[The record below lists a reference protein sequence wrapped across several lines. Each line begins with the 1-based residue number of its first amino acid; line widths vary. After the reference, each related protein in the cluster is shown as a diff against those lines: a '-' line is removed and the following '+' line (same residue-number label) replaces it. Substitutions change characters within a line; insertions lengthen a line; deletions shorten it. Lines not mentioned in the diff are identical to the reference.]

1 MSKLLLFSLLTLTL
15 CAIGCGGGSKG
26 DNSSNSGTSGVS
38 VEVISPKGAGA
49 LDDNQTLGITVQ
61 VTNNGSPDN
70 GGVTWTV
77 AADQN
82 GGLAG
87 TLTNLQA
94 TSVTYNPPPGITTQA
109 QVTVTAT
116 SVTDHTRSAAIP
128 LSIYVTPAI
137 ATTSVDLAPAYLKTD
152 YTCIQTPISGPNSVN
167 QIPCELVV
175 NGGLPP
181 FSWSLGNTLLP
192 PGLQLVPGSESNIE
206 GIVGQPTTTG
216 VYLFSLTATDSLGG
230 TTTAQLTINVAPSQ
244 LKVTTPTLLAALQ
257 NIPYAPVQLQASGGT
272 PPYVW
277 SLAPTSGPLPPGIS
291 VSPAGVL
298 SGTPSSSSTAQFAL
312 QVMDSQSPV
321 PAQAIYPAPKVARG
335 PLNIVSLGPSPDV
348 QDPCSVPGVQISTP
362 YAFVFTGF
370 DSEGPVTMSG
380 SFTADAQGNLTGEE
394 DIIRSSGVQTAVPL
408 SSGSFIGF
416 GGLGRGCLTLNT
428 PSSSLQFS
436 LSPTTISSGVNGAFY
451 SDGWMVEFD
460 DQNGTG
466 TRGTGFFR
474 MQDGSAFSTASIA
487 GPYAFRFSGWDV
499 EGNRFAMAGTATANN
514 GLITSAF
521 ADINDGGML
530 SGALNG
536 GNGTVGTVD
545 ANGRG
550 TLTLSIGTASY
561 DLIFYVVDPSHL
573 VFNSPQAA
581 GGGHPL
587 ITGEATASAG
597 PFSQATL
604 SNSHIYRLAGA
615 VPGSPDVGLGV
626 LHFDGIGA
634 ISGTAY
640 ERNGGTASVTTV
652 SQQYTVDPTSGR
664 VTFSGTGVAATGYAV
679 AEQTG
684 ITGYLVGTGTA
695 ASSGVMEFQTS
706 SYPPGYQFGPISG
719 VYGMAPEAIL
729 DPQTTA
735 FAGEENLSS
744 GGGFTQ
750 GGNSYLDSSRT
761 TGLVPF
767 QEFESFKYLWSADG
781 SGAFGGNTYMVTNAS
796 KYFYI
801 DVSPLNGHPAVVV
814 GQRQQ

>member
-1 MSKLLLFSLLTLTL
+1 MSKLHLSIFLMITL
-15 CAIGCGGGSKG
+15 CATGCGGGSHS
-26 DNSSNSGTSGVS
+26 DNSFNSGISGVS

-49 LDDNQTLGITVQ
+49 LDDNQTLGITIQ

-77 AADQN
+77 ASDQN
-82 GGLAG
+82 GGPIG
-87 TLTNLQA
+87 TLTSQQPA
-94 TSVTYNPPPGITTQA
+94 SVTYNPPPGIAAQT

-116 SVTDHTRSAAIP
+116 SVTDPTRSATIP
-128 LSIYVTPAI
+128 ISIYVTPAI
-137 ATTSVDLAPAYLKTD
+137 TTTSVDLAPAYLKTD

-167 QIPCELVV
+167 QVPCDLVAS
-175 NGGLPP
+175 GGLAP

-192 PGLQLVPGSESNIE
+192 PGLQLVPGSQANIE
-206 GIVGQPTTTG
+206 GIVGQPTTIG
-216 VYLFSLTATDSLGG
+216 VYLFTITATDSLGG
-230 TTTAQLTINVAPSQ
+230 TSTAQLTINVAPSQ

-272 PPYVW
+272 PPYTW
-277 SLAPTSGPLPPGIS
+277 TLAPTSGPLPPGIT
-291 VSPAGVL
+291 VSPEGVI
-298 SGTPSSSSTAQFAL
+298 SGTPSSLSTAQFAL

-321 PAQAIYPAPKVARG
+321 PAQEIYPAPKVPGG
-335 PLNIVSLGPSPDV
+335 PLNIVSLGPSPDA

-380 SFTADAQGNLTGEE
+380 SFTADALGNLTGEE
-394 DIIRSSGVQTAVPL
+394 DIVRTSGAQTAVTL

-416 GGLGRGCLTLNT
+416 GGLGRGCLMLDTAST
-428 PSSSLQFS
+428 SVQFS
-436 LSPTTISSGVNGAFY
+436 LSPTTISSGANGAFY

-460 DQNGTG
+460 DQDGTG

-474 MQDGSAFSTASIA
+474 MQDSSAFSTTSIA
-487 GPYAFRFSGWDV
+487 GPYAFGFRGWDV
-499 EGNRFAMAGTATANN
+499 DGNHFAMAGTATANN
-514 GLITSAF
+514 GLITSASS
-521 ADINDGGML
+521 DINDGGIL
-530 SGALNG
+530 SGSLSG
-536 GNGTVGTVD
+536 GSGTIGSVD

-550 TLTLSIGTASY
+550 TATLSIGTASY
-561 DLIFYVVDPSHL
+561 DLIFYVVDSSHL
-573 VFNSPQAA
+573 VFNSPQPA
-581 GGGHPL
+581 GSGHPL

-597 PFSQATL
+597 PFSQASL
-604 SNSHIYRLAGA
+604 SNSHIYRLAGTVSA
-615 VPGSPDVGLGV
+615 TPDVGVGV

-634 ISGTAY
+634 TSGTAY
-640 ERNGGTASVTTV
+640 ERSGGTASVTTV

-664 VTFSGTGVAATGYAV
+664 FTFSGSGVAAIGYLV
-679 AEQTG
+679 AEQAG

-695 ASSGVMEFQTS
+695 ASSGVMEFQTN

-744 GGGFTQ
+744 GGGFTE
-750 GGNSYLDSSRT
+750 GGNSYLDSSRP
-761 TGLVPF
+761 TGLAPF
-767 QEFESFKYLWSADG
+767 QEFESFKYLWSPDG
-781 SGAFGGNTYMVTNAS
+781 SGAFGGNAYMVTNAL
-796 KYFYI
+796 KFFYI
-801 DVSPLNGHPAVVV
+801 DISRLNGHPVVVV